1 MKHLEK
7 ENMQQSK
14 DNLSLRNKLKQT
26 ETEIEAKVDKLL
38 SLEKQLE
45 EMHEAFE
52 LMSEIVFATFSK
64 STFSGICFLFRNRL
78 T

>member
-52 LMSEIVFATFSK
+52 LMSEIVFDDDNDESE
-64 STFSGICFLFRNRL
+64 
-78 T
+78 